1 MGSVSQALLAKKL
14 GRKSKIVIS
23 PSTTTTA
30 SMEKLVFSL
39 PVFLLLPIL
48 VDGFPKPQ
56 GYSVDKEYP
65 DIEPKY
71 QYQYAVADDYTN
83 SKFQAEEERDGFST
97 LGSYRVALPD
107 GRIQIVT
114 YTANKDGYVAE
125 VTYEGKAVYPEDFE
139 AQHQH
144 QHQQQQQTERLYSG
158 SPSIHSNTVYKANR
172 KKSSYAAAKPSAKK
186 TYKQTS
192 RYQKSKTSEHKP
204 SSSRPIIKQSSY
216 SKNPPKVEPKPVKIP
231 YNQNSFQ
238 FNPVPSSPSFRPI
251 PTTPDRD
258 LNRVAG
264 PHQPKLGPVN
274 RYNHP
279 PPPYDRV
286 RFEEILKEDP
296 SPHRPEPR
304 QPLAPESRIQTEG
317 VLLEPSVAGEKYSE
331 EEISKNKSIDKVEK
345 LEEKEKVKS
354 GRGKEGTT
362 SDTDLQNFDKQE
374 GEEEVM
380 VKKVDGQQD
389 NDEVVAIDEREEMD
403 NEISK
408 VQVSEEDIV
417 KEEPSPQ
424 RVEPHEEEVTFE
436 KDTPLEADTSGEVV
450 KAEQETVEE
459 PKTEETEDISKEV
472 AVVLKTPQ
480 TKAEK

>member
-48 VDGFPKPQ
+48 VDGFPEPQ

-65 DIEPKY
+65 DIESKY
-71 QYQYAVADDYTN
+71 
-83 SKFQAEEERDGFST
+83 QAEEERDGFST

-204 SSSRPIIKQSSY
+204 SSSRPIIKKSSY
-216 SKNPPKVEPKPVKIP
+216 SKNPPKVETKPVKIP
-231 YNQNSFQ
+231 YSQNSFQ

-296 SPHRPEPR
+296 SPHKPEPR
-304 QPLAPESRIQTEG
+304 QPALLAAEYRIQTEG
-317 VLLEPSVAGEKYSE
+317 VLLEPSVTGEKYSE
-331 EEISKNKSIDKVEK
+331 EEISKTKSIIEKVEK
-345 LEEKEKVKS
+345 LEEKGKVKS
-354 GRGKEGTT
+354 GRGKVGTT

-380 VKKVDGQQD
+380 VKSVDGEQG
-389 NDEVVAIDEREEMD
+389 NDEVVAIDEREEMN

-408 VQVSEEDIV
+408 VQVNEENIV

-424 RVEPHEEEVTFE
+424 RVEPHKEEATFE
-436 KDTPLEADTSGEVV
+436 KDTLLEADTSGEVV
-450 KAEQETVEE
+450 KAEQEAVEE

-472 AVVLKTPQ
+472 AQVLKTPQ
-480 TKAEK
+480 TKAEKY